1 MPVDG
6 VSTVGYRQRAST
18 FGSRSGFTGNGRS
31 KYKSPPP
38 AYVRFGKAN
47 VRYTGAGRGP
57 LSYYFYHYIHAI
69 QNTTVA
75 SLVKVPRFQI
85 SENTSRSTC
94 LSTAIQNLMKPAATS
109 YLKSD
114 FLYLPMLPSFVR
126 DLRLHRLQN
135 GFARH
140 QLASAPDVY

>member
-6 VSTVGYRQRAST
+6 VSTVGYRQRASA
-18 FGSRSGFTGNGRS
+18 FDSRSGGFTGNGRS

-69 QNTTVA
+69 QNTTNDRCFCVE
-75 SLVKVPRFQI
+75 SDTF
-85 SENTSRSTC
+85 
-94 LSTAIQNLMKPAATS
+94 MKPS
-109 YLKSD
+109 
-114 FLYLPMLPSFVR
+114 V
-126 DLRLHRLQN
+126 
-135 GFARH
+135 GFAAL
-140 QLASAPDVY
+140 LADLTAEAFRCLDWVVMVEVDRVGVVSFGPSVSAAWAA